1 MTSSQQFF
9 PQRMKYPSGLQNS
22 NVTGYDQ
29 AVKALGG
36 DDAVMTPIWWAQH

>member
-22 NVTGYDQ
+22 NVNGYKQ
-29 AVKALGG
+29 AVDALGG
-36 DDAVMTPIWWAQH
+36 PDEVLTPLWWAQH